1 MRRNVTD
8 PAEELN
14 APPIIALYQLTEFT
28 THSDMTKF
36 VFVTGGVVSSLGK
49 GIASASLA
57 AILES
62 RGLKVTLIKLDP
74 YLNVDPGTM
83 SPFQHGEVFVTDDGA
98 ETDLD
103 LGHYER
109 FIETRMKKANNFT
122 TGQIY
127 KSVLEKERR
136 GDYLGKTVQVIPH
149 VTNEIQ
155 DFIKRGAGFGTPEA
169 VDVAIVEIGGTVGDI
184 ESLPFLE
191 AVRQLSL
198 QLGPNNSAFVH
209 LSYVPWIAAA
219 GELKTKPTQHTAKQL
234 REIGIQADALLCRAD
249 RPIPEEERQKI
260 SLFSN
265 VPLWGVISMWDV
277 DTIYKVPRMLHEQG
291 LDGLICDKLRLNT
304 PPASLKRWDDLVYET
319 AHPKGDVNIVM
330 VGKYV
335 ELSDSYKSLNEAMR
349 HAGMKNH
356 VRIRIDYIDS
366 ETISPD
372 NVAQLAKF
380 DAILVPGGFGVR
392 GVEGKI
398 CAARFARENKV
409 PYLGICLGMQVATIE
424 FARHVA
430 GLKEANSTEFNPTTS
445 QPVIALIT
453 EWKDEDGS
461 IKTRSEDS
469 DLGGTMRLGAQSSDV
484 AKGTLAHK
492 IYGDVVT
499 ERHRHRYEANVNYL
513 DTLRQ
518 AGLVISALTQREHLT
533 EIVEL
538 PQTVHPWYVGVQFHP
553 EFKSTP
559 WDGHPLFNAFVRAA
573 LEHQAGSGSLKAVA

>member
-1 MRRNVTD
+1 
-8 PAEELN
+8 
-14 APPIIALYQLTEFT
+14 
-28 THSDMTKF
+28 MTKF

-83 SPFQHGEVFVTDDGA
+83 SPFQHGEVFVTNDGA

-234 REIGIQADALLCRAD
+234 REIGIQADVLLCRAD

-319 AHPKGDVNIVM
+319 AHPQGDVNIVM

-335 ELSDSYKSLNEAMR
+335 ELSDSYKSLNEALR

-356 VRIRIDYIDS
+356 VRIKIDYLDS
-366 ETISPD
+366 ETITPD
-372 NVAQLAKF
+372 NVARLAKF

-430 GLKEANSTEFNPTTS
+430 GLTEANSTEFDPGTP

-453 EWKDEDGS
+453 EWKDADGS
-461 IKTRSEDS
+461 IKTRNEDS

-513 DTLRQ
+513 DILRQ

-538 PQTVHPWYVGVQFHP
+538 PQDVHPWFVGVQFHP

-573 LEHQAGSGSLKAVA
+573 LEHQSNVTTLKAVA

>member
-1 MRRNVTD
+1 
-8 PAEELN
+8 
-14 APPIIALYQLTEFT
+14 
-28 THSDMTKF
+28 MTKF

-57 AILES
+57 ALLES
-62 RGLKVTLIKLDP
+62 RGLTVTLIKLDP

-83 SPFQHGEVFVTDDGA
+83 SPLQHGEVFVTDDGA

-109 FIETRMKKANNFT
+109 FVETRMRKSNNFT

-127 KSVLEKERR
+127 KSVLDKERR

-155 DFIKRGAGFGTPEA
+155 EFVKRGARLGEPDA

-191 AVRQLSL
+191 AVRQMSL
-198 QLGPNNSAFVH
+198 QMGPNHSAFVH

-234 REIGIQADALLCRAD
+234 REIGIQADALVCRAD

-265 VPLWGVISMWDV
+265 VPVWGVISMWDV

-304 PPASLKRWDDLVYET
+304 PPANLKRWDDLVYET
-319 AHPKGDVNIVM
+319 EHPEGEVTIAM

-335 ELSDSYKSLNEAMR
+335 DLSDSYKSLNEALR

-356 VRIRIDYIDS
+356 VKVKIHYIDS
-366 ETISPD
+366 ETITADSLP
-372 NVAQLAKF
+372 QLAKF
-380 DAILVPGGFGVR
+380 DAVLVPGGFGKR
-392 GVEGKI
+392 GIEGKI
-398 CAARFARENKV
+398 SAARFARENKV

-430 GLKEANSTEFNPTTS
+430 GLADANSTEFDPDSPN
-445 QPVIALIT
+445 PVIALIT
-453 EWKDEDGS
+453 EWKDKDGT
-461 IKTRSEDS
+461 IQTRDQNS

-484 AKGTLAHK
+484 AQGTIAHH

-513 DTLRQ
+513 APLRA
-518 AGLVISALTQREHLT
+518 AGLVISALTQREQLT
-533 EIVEL
+533 EMVEL
-538 PQTVHPWYVGVQFHP
+538 PQSVHPWFVGVQFHP

-559 WDGHPLFNAFVRAA
+559 WNGHPLFNAFIKAA
-573 LEHQAGSGSLKAVA
+573 LDHQRGGKNLKVAA